1 MMKKIAI
8 VMLGLALTLSSCTTT
23 SQFYGATTGASLG
36 GLFGSAIGGITGGRH
51 GHNVGT
57 LAGMAI
63 GGVLGAAATA
73 PKTEDG
79 NYRTSD
85 YYGDYESG
93 DYRQNNSYSPFAKLE
108 IENMRLIEED
118 DWNNG
123 MIDAE
128 EHSRIVFD
136 IRNTGDEYVYN
147 IAPVITVSGT
157 KQIYLSP
164 TAIVSEL
171 APGRAVRYQAHVVAT
186 RKLKNG
192 VADFSVGFS
201 DGKKLYTITSFQLRT
216 RAD

>member
-1 MMKKIAI
+1 MKKIAI

-23 SQFYGATTGASLG
+23 SQFYGAATGASLG

-128 EHSRIVFD
+128 EHSKIVFD

>member
-1 MMKKIAI
+1 
-8 VMLGLALTLSSCTTT
+8 
-23 SQFYGATTGASLG
+23 
-36 GLFGSAIGGITGGRH
+36 
-51 GHNVGT
+51 
-57 LAGMAI
+57 
-63 GGVLGAAATA
+63 
-73 PKTEDG
+73 
-79 NYRTSD
+79 
-85 YYGDYESG
+85 
-93 DYRQNNSYSPFAKLE
+93 
-108 IENMRLIEED
+108 
-118 DWNNG
+118 

-128 EHSRIVFD
+128 EHSKIVFD

>member
-1 MMKKIAI
+1 MKKIAI

>member
-23 SQFYGATTGASLG
+23 SQFYGAATGASLG